1 VEFLLKL
8 MRMGHTILG
17 ITAPPPEHERAFLMG
32 WTLSLLV
39 IIVFSVGLVFLL
51 VPRIMH

>member
-8 MRMGHTILG
+8 IRMGHSILG
-17 ITAPPPEHERAFLMG
+17 ITAPPEHERAYLLG

-39 IIVFSVGLVFLL
+39 IFVFSVGLVFLL